1 MTFQNNLKKYREI
14 AGYSQAKEFAEKIG
28 VPYQTYMGYENRGR
42 EPKFSTLIKM
52 ADTLHVSIDNLL
64 GYKAHT
70 PDALE
75 KAMLDIKE
83 CGFLVFPDNRD
94 QTQPIEDRPIHI
106 INEAESNETGDD
118 IYTMDGKTL
127 IDLSQKID
135 SMAMNT
141 YRESKHQLYKLAFD
155 EVQKLQ
161 AQLFYD
167 QLKNDPRF
175 KELRDKMTNIAP
187 NFFDMDNIKDEDND
201 NTPSDK

>member
-1 MTFQNNLKKYREI
+1 
-14 AGYSQAKEFAEKIG
+14 
-28 VPYQTYMGYENRGR
+28 
-42 EPKFSTLIKM
+42 
-52 ADTLHVSIDNLL
+52 
-64 GYKAHT
+64 
-70 PDALE
+70 
-75 KAMLDIKE
+75 
-83 CGFLVFPDNRD
+83 
-94 QTQPIEDRPIHI
+94 
-106 INEAESNETGDD
+106 
-118 IYTMDGKTL
+118 
-127 IDLSQKID
+127 
-135 SMAMNT
+135 MNT